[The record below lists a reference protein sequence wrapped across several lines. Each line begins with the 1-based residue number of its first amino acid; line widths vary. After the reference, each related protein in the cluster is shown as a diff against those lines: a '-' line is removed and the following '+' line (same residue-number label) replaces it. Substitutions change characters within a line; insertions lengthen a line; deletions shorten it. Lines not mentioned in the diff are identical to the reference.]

1 MSSHAQTVD
10 AGTSLTYVLCL
21 RPNEYIQDEVGDES
35 QINIEPC
42 VGLRPS

>member
-35 QINIEPC
+35 QINVEPC